1 MKLPRRHYCPRCG
14 KMYYIAPN
22 TRDCYD
28 IIECIQIAG
37 FALRHCARC
46 GWVFKIEP
54 REDPEVAA
62 IRERYNNRGGS
73 KSQEQTP
80 EKEQTTGGEE
90 HDNAG
95 ENGDAGAGDRGL

>member
-1 MKLPRRHYCPRCG
+1 
-14 KMYYIAPN
+14 MYYIAPN

-46 GWVFKIEP
+46 AWVFKIEP

-73 KSQEQTP
+73 KSQERNRKTKT
-80 EKEQTTGGEE
+80 ETGGKD
-90 HDNAG
+90 HD
-95 ENGDAGAGDRGL
+95 DAGGNEGRPGAEPGGL